1 MNTLKLALP
10 WAWVPVLFT
19 WIAWSMITAMT
30 DATPAVINFLVSS
43 LVSIMLTGAA
53 VLAQLCVCSAVRR
66 LRSVYQQRVAE
77 HERTLER
84 AADDRLRR
92 TQSVNRAL
100 REIKQRVEVRE
111 IKYFSRG
118 GGV

>member
-1 MNTLKLALP
+1 
-10 WAWVPVLFT
+10 
-19 WIAWSMITAMT
+19 MITAMT

-53 VLAQLCVCSAVRR
+53 VLAQLCVCSAVRG

-84 AADDRLRR
+84 EADDRLRR